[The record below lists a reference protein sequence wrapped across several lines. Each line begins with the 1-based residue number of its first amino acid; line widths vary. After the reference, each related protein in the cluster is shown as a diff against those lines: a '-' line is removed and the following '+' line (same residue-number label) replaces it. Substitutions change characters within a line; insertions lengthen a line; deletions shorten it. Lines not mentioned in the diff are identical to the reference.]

1 MLKCVKIDETNFPD
15 DKERAEELRISYM
28 LSSAPNDVNK
38 QPTNPPPTPGLPAE
52 IRQIEW
58 GSDEIRKA
66 TPPPTVVSNR
76 SLTKLQTCSR
86 YFFSRNFS

>member
-15 DKERAEELRISYM
+15 DKERTEELRISYM
-28 LSSAPNDVNK
+28 LSSNSNDVNK
-38 QPTNPPPTPGLPAE
+38 QPTNPPPTPGLPTE

-66 TPPPTVVSNR
+66 TPPPTVVSYRLLKSNE
-76 SLTKLQTCSR
+76 
-86 YFFSRNFS
+86 